1 MSESTGRPVD
11 PATRQTEP
19 DPNDGI
25 WPYLGVG
32 CITFVSGF
40 FGGGMIAVLIAK
52 IVGAAQSCTPDKD
65 TGAPC
70 NWFNFAVVGALAGMV
85 LFPTIAVL
93 LLRRGRLKRRN
104 NV

>member
-1 MSESTGRPVD
+1 MAG
-11 PATRQTEP
+11 PANPPTRQP
-19 DPNDGI
+19 ANPNDGV

-32 CITFVSGF
+32 CITFVSGL

-52 IVGAAQSCTPDKD
+52 IVGATQGCAPDTE

-70 NWFNFAVVGALAGMV
+70 NWFNFAMVGALAGMV
-85 LFPTIAVL
+85 LFPTTAVFL
-93 LLRRGRLKRRN
+93 MRRSRLKHRN

>member
-1 MSESTGRPVD
+1 MAGPDSRTPTPVS
-11 PATRQTEP
+11 AA

-52 IVGAAQSCTPDKD
+52 IVGATQGCTPDAE

-70 NWFNFAVVGALAGMV
+70 NWFNFAMVGALAGMV
-85 LFPTIAVL
+85 LFPTTAVL
-93 LLRRGRLKRRN
+93 LMRRSRLKHRN

>member
-1 MSESTGRPVD
+1 MTGQ
-11 PATRQTEP
+11 PANPSTRQPES

-52 IVGAAQSCTPDKD
+52 VVGFAQKCTPDSE

-70 NWFNFAVVGALAGMV
+70 NWFGYAVIGALIGMV
-85 LFPTIAVL
+85 LFPTVALL
-93 LLRRGRLKRRN
+93 LLRRGRLKNRN
-104 NV
+104 KA

>member
-1 MSESTGRPVD
+1 MAGDTG
-11 PATRQTEP
+11 

-32 CITFVSGF
+32 CITSISGF
-40 FGGGMIAVLIAK
+40 FGGGMIAVLVAK
-52 IVGAAQSCTPDKD
+52 IVGASTSCAPDPQ

-70 NWFNFAVVGALAGMV
+70 NWFSFASVGALTGLL

-93 LLRRGRLKRRN
+93 LLRRSRKKHRN
-104 NV
+104 T